1 MSRIPPNNLL
11 VPPLLGLVRLRIP
24 GFVSLNTTER
34 LQASALA
41 LNRDLSIRSGGLK
54 LAVAAAPDSTD
65 EALIAYCSEPGD
77 GDKSS
82 LNPTTQ
88 LMGVVTPGIVYWVD
102 APQGYVVGERGA
114 AAVESTAGSDT
125 SLPSV
130 VTATIAS
137 ASTPN
142 PRCILVN
149 RDRSAITDD
158 DIAHWAAASGVEISD
173 GTLPATAPVALVSPP
188 RARDMRP
195 TTGFDRALQWSAFAA
210 VACAALAAVQFAG
223 TAAPSAT
230 QGTVDGKRSQS
241 TAGALFERVATI
253 APDVTSQLQ
262 SGTYAGGAWVLT
274 VADSVDAAT
283 MQRITRALEG
293 NGLAAQSTGTPGPR
307 LRVQLP

>member
-24 GFVSLNTTER
+24 GFAKLSTTER

-41 LNRDLSIRSGGLK
+41 LNRDLSIRSGALK

-65 EALIAYCSEPGD
+65 EALIAYRSEPGD
-77 GDKSS
+77 DNRSS
-82 LNPTTQ
+82 TYPTTL
-88 LMGVVTPGIVYWVD
+88 LMGAVTPGVVYWVD

-125 SLPSV
+125 SLPPV

-149 RDRSAITDD
+149 RDRSAVTNEAV
-158 DIAHWAAASGVEISD
+158 AHWAAASGVEISD
-173 GTLPATAPVALVSPP
+173 GTLPVTAPVTLVSPP

-195 TTGFDRALQWSAFAA
+195 TTGFDRALQWSALAA
-210 VACAALAAVQFAG
+210 AACAAIAGVQFAG

-241 TAGALFERVATI
+241 TAGALLERVATI
-253 APDVTSQLQ
+253 APDVASQLQ

-283 MQRITRALEG
+283 MQRITRALES
-293 NGLAAQSTGTPGPR
+293 NGLAAQATGAPGPR

>member
-1 MSRIPPNNLL
+1 MSRIPLNNLL

-24 GFVSLNTTER
+24 AFANLSTTER

-41 LNRDLSIRSGGLK
+41 LNRDLSIRSGALK

-65 EALIAYCSEPGD
+65 EALIAYYSEPGD

-82 LNPTTQ
+82 LNPATQ
-88 LMGVVTPGIVYWVD
+88 LMGAVTPGVVYWVD

-130 VTATIAS
+130 VTATIAT
-137 ASTPN
+137 ASTPS

-149 RDRSAITDD
+149 RDRSAIPDAA
-158 DIAHWAAASGVEISD
+158 IAHWAAASGVEIAD
-173 GTLPATAPVALVSPP
+173 GTLPQTAPVALVSPP

-195 TTGFDRALQWSAFAA
+195 ATGFDRALQWSAFGA
-210 VACAALAAVQFAG
+210 VACAALAGVQFAG

-253 APDVTSQLQ
+253 APDVASQMQ
-262 SGTYAGGAWVLT
+262 SGTYAGSAWVLT

-283 MQRITRALEG
+283 MPRITRALES
-293 NGLAAQSTGTPGPR
+293 NGLSAQSTGAPGPR